1 MFHKP
6 KKKTKIMESHTRTH
20 THTHTHTHTYN
31 SRKLS
36 EIKEN
41 LNQGVKGYI
50 QNIPRKT
57 VPLVNSN

>member
-41 LNQGVKGYI
+41 LKLHVESTGNWPI
-50 QNIPRKT
+50 MADSI
-57 VPLVNSN
+57 L

>member
-6 KKKTKIMESHTRTH
+6 NNKTKIMESH

-31 SRKLS
+31 SRNLS